1 MPEKDDLKR
10 LEGLPAD
17 AKSRVEAVLKS
28 AIERETVAGGLAGA
42 AASSSIFSRGWI
54 FSRLTPGVNDLE
66 TLKGLPGVAELD
78 PAAFGDFATRLARLK
93 AEVDPKR

>member
-1 MPEKDDLKR
+1 MPDKDDLKK
-10 LEGLPAD
+10 LDGLPAE
-17 AKSRVEAVLKS
+17 AQNRVESVLKA

-78 PAAFGDFATRLARLK
+78 PAAFGDFAERLAKLK

>member
-1 MPEKDDLKR
+1 MPDKDDLKR

-17 AKSRVEAVLKS
+17 AKNRVESVLKS
-28 AIERETVAGGLAGA
+28 AIERETLAGGLAG

-78 PAAFGDFATRLARLK
+78 PDAFGDFAARLAKLK